1 MFPLEILLGVVASPC
16 LVMGVGLLNI
26 SNIKL
31 YIINTV
37 SIVFYRKYKKYR
49 YDTSIVI
56 TGNEINEYFKVLLS
70 AMEQLFPDLAKKTL
84 HFGHGMLRLPEG
96 KMSSR
101 TGKVVAK
108 ERTSSPEAAKP
119 MPVPKTPPPG
129 AREKMGEAAR
139 AFAGTQRFSDS
150 AATLARLRNEL
161 GRKAAGEM
169 LDPADI
175 AKARDN
181 FDRWYGDVL
190 GALRTAQTEGADILA
205 VYDRV
210 SALIHGL
217 KETSARSEIWSVNVG
232 TLMMCFQFGYFLV
245 RRLPADR
252 RAEFMDVY
260 LDALTET
267 VAAMRKEL
275 VAWVRKEI
283 SPIASPDIVQI
294 MAADTPL
301 AMLRAAALPRSAMES
316 NTASMPRTVP
326 RRPSNGAVKTTVAS
340 IAMRRSRRGT
350 SSWPASCT
358 MSRSSAARSKSRFSA
373 ATVISSRRVPSH
385 SRDLPSRN
393 SQAWATRSRYS
404 SVVTG
409 SAVP

>member
-1 MFPLEILLGVVASPC
+1 MCSSDLGFDGLRLIASTTVDPQVPKLFNDLTFYFRDTVSSTELFGRGVAPIYGGGPTVTNLGLRMAITLGFGEIYLFGVDLGARKPTQHHSKDSIYVNNANWAKNYAN
-16 LVMGVGLLNI
+16 NI
-26 SNIKL
+26 EKMSIKL
-31 YIINTV
+31 PANFGGESYTN
-37 SIVFYRKYKKYR
+37 R
-49 YDTSIVI
+49 
-56 TGNEINEYFKVLLS
+56 VLLW
-70 AMEQLFPDLAKKTL
+70 ARVLMQGVLEGFPTLKVYNCSDGALIGGTTPKVARSLKLAC
-84 HFGHGMLRLPEG
+84 
-96 KMSSR
+96 
-101 TGKVVAK
+101 
-108 ERTSSPEAAKP
+108 
-119 MPVPKTPPPG
+119 VPADK
-129 AREKMGEAAR
+129 
-139 AFAGTQRFSDS
+139 

-245 RRLPADR
+245 RRLRADK

-275 VAWVRKEI
+275 VAFFERM
-283 SPIASPDIVQI
+283 IARIER
-294 MAADTPL
+294 
-301 AMLRAAALPRSAMES
+301 RAAA
-316 NTASMPRTVP
+316 
-326 RRPSNGAVKTTVAS
+326 
-340 IAMRRSRRGT
+340 
-350 SSWPASCT
+350 
-358 MSRSSAARSKSRFSA
+358 
-373 ATVISSRRVPSH
+373 
-385 SRDLPSRN
+385 
-393 SQAWATRSRYS
+393 
-404 SVVTG
+404 
-409 SAVP
+409 

>member
-1 MFPLEILLGVVASPC
+1 MLFRSSL
-16 LVMGVGLLNI
+16 
-26 SNIKL
+26 KL
-31 YIINTV
+31 
-37 SIVFYRKYKKYR
+37 
-49 YDTSIVI
+49 
-56 TGNEINEYFKVLLS
+56 
-70 AMEQLFPDLAKKTL
+70 AC
-84 HFGHGMLRLPEG
+84 
-96 KMSSR
+96 
-101 TGKVVAK
+101 
-108 ERTSSPEAAKP
+108 
-119 MPVPKTPPPG
+119 VPADK
-129 AREKMGEAAR
+129 
-139 AFAGTQRFSDS
+139 

-245 RRLPADR
+245 RRLRADK

-275 VAWVRKEI
+275 VAFFERM
-283 SPIASPDIVQI
+283 IARIER
-294 MAADTPL
+294 
-301 AMLRAAALPRSAMES
+301 RAAA
-316 NTASMPRTVP
+316 
-326 RRPSNGAVKTTVAS
+326 
-340 IAMRRSRRGT
+340 
-350 SSWPASCT
+350 
-358 MSRSSAARSKSRFSA
+358 
-373 ATVISSRRVPSH
+373 
-385 SRDLPSRN
+385 
-393 SQAWATRSRYS
+393 
-404 SVVTG
+404 
-409 SAVP
+409 